1 MNLYTSFPAQV
12 IQVAKCHLRNE
23 YRRWETASCQV
34 CCSQH
39 YSLDIKSRCPGTK
52 KWRCCFLT
60 DKEWRKKLN
69 IQKPSGDSNLKLK
82 LIQVFFDAWICMF
95 DAWNKV
101 KHIMPNGGGLM
112 VIYHDYHHKKIEKN
126 ISLDKSQEGGFEQ
139 LHEVQV

>member
-1 MNLYTSFPAQV
+1 MSIVGGKRP
-12 IQVAKCHLRNE
+12 VAKFVAANIIALTSKVGVPGR
-23 YRRWETASCQV
+23 
-34 CCSQH
+34 
-39 YSLDIKSRCPGTK
+39 KSGAVV
-52 KWRCCFLT
+52 FLT
-60 DKEWRKKLN
+60 DKEWRQKLN

-112 VIYHDYHHKKIEKN
+112 VIYHDYHHKQIEKN